1 MAQGRL
7 TEILT
12 NDGVVLSVFMI
23 FLGDFAGQH

>member
-23 FLGDFAGQH
+23 FEGSAGQH